1 MTGQQTKGAIFF
13 FLLDS
18 VAFMGKEKKRTPAV
32 ARGEEQATAM
42 RGTVLR
48 LQARNKAKRNHKL
61 ADPNSYTCVSIDQT
75 FAVLHVR
82 SDRAMKN
89 ETHLCKA
96 AAQEMDGWGHGLPDS
111 CLLLERELRHMVWTK
126 QSRASRLAVAS
137 FHSP

>member
-1 MTGQQTKGAIFF
+1 M
-13 FLLDS
+13 
-18 VAFMGKEKKRTPAV
+18 

-48 LQARNKAKRNHKL
+48 LQERNKAKRNHKL
-61 ADPNSYTCVSIDQT
+61 ADPNSYACVSIDQT

-82 SDRAMKN
+82 SDRAMRN

-111 CLLLERELRHMVWTK
+111 CLVLERELIRHMVWTQL
-126 QSRASRLAVAS
+126 QSRASRLAVAT